1 MENTETLIVEQLK
14 AGNENAY
21 RYLYDHHYA
30 LLCHVANGYLK
41 DQFLSETIVGD
52 TIFHLW
58 EIRETLDISVSIRSY
73 LLRAVRN
80 RCINYLNSE
89 REKREIAF
97 SALMPDEMTDDK
109 SYYPIRIRWALC
121 WSVNLKTKYIRRS
134 INCRMNAVGFLPK
147 VVLKE
152 IIRRNFP

>member
-58 EIRETLDISVSIRSY
+58 EIRETLDI
-73 LLRAVRN
+73 
-80 RCINYLNSE
+80 
-89 REKREIAF
+89 
-97 SALMPDEMTDDK
+97 
-109 SYYPIRIRWALC
+109 
-121 WSVNLKTKYIRRS
+121 RRS

-152 IIRRNFP
+152 NHTKKFPVNLEYLSIQLNII

>member
-80 RCINYLNSE
+80 RCINYL
-89 REKREIAF
+89 
-97 SALMPDEMTDDK
+97 
-109 SYYPIRIRWALC
+109 
-121 WSVNLKTKYIRRS
+121 

-152 IIRRNFP
+152 NHTKKFPVNLEYLSIQLNII